1 MRTSI
6 LYRIAAVLILLFAI
20 GHTMGFQKTD
30 PKWGVDAS
38 LDSLRSIRFETQ
50 GFTRSY
56 LDFFVGFG
64 LFASVFLVFAAVF
77 AWQLGGLTPQTL
89 ALMRGSAWSLA
100 VCFLFLTILCWRY
113 FFAAPVI
120 FSAIITIVLTTAA
133 LLISRPQY

>member
-20 GHTMGFQKTD
+20 GHTLGFQKTD

-50 GFTRSY
+50 GFTRNY

-64 LFASVFLVFAAVF
+64 LFASVFLIFAAVL
-77 AWQLGGLTPQTL
+77 AWQLGGLSPQTL
-89 ALMRGSAWSLA
+89 SSLRGCAWSLA
-100 VCFLFLTILCWRY
+100 ACFLFLTFLCWRY

-120 FSAIITIVLTTAA
+120 FSAIITVVLTTAA
-133 LLISRPQY
+133 SLISRPHS